1 MFVHLDE
8 CLINA
13 CCVAGS
19 VLFPWDH
26 SSVLGMATNQGDTV
40 NPRRNRHFVLCV
52 VWGAL
57 LWMTSWVQRE
67 VFRGLALQL

>member
-19 VLFPWDH
+19 VLFPWYH
-26 SSVLGMATNQGDTV
+26 SSVLGMAANQGDTV

-52 VWGAL
+52 V
-57 LWMTSWVQRE
+57 
-67 VFRGLALQL
+67 